1 MSETLPDVLARS
13 ARRHGQAPLF
23 GRRRDGQWVYTTY
36 RAFADEVEA
45 LASGLVHAGVEPGD
59 RVAIL
64 SNNRQEWAA
73 VTYAT
78 YAVGA
83 AVVPMY
89 PALGPKQWSHILADS
104 GARILFCATRPLHE
118 RVKRIAN
125 QIETLRD
132 VFAFELPV
140 DHPESYAG
148 LLRRG
153 RREPQ
158 PRPEVL
164 SAEDVATLLY
174 TSGTSGNPKGAMITH
189 HNICANVASVL
200 AAMPLSGRDRTLSFL
215 PWAHAFG
222 HTCELHGMIRLGGS
236 IALSSSVERLMSELH
251 QVRPT
256 VLVSVPRLFNRLYE
270 RVQREIAGRPRMIR
284 TLFNQGLVLRRK
296 EREGRLNLA
305 DRVALEAAD
314 RMIFGPIRARLGGK
328 LRYAFSGGAA
338 LSKEVA
344 SFIADIGLTVYEGYG
359 LTEAGPVVSTNRPGA
374 FRLGSVGKPLGGV
387 RVEIEPGTR
396 EIVVFGASI
405 MKGYFRRPEETRE
418 AIADDGGLHTGDLGR
433 IDDQGFLFI
442 TGRRD
447 EQYKLNTGLDVTPAT
462 LEERIGMSPY
472 IRHAMVF
479 GEGRDHN
486 VALVSVD
493 LDALARW
500 CDQRDLSF
508 PSTKVMLESTRV
520 RRHILAEVG
529 ERTSEARPHER
540 VKAVALIA
548 DDFTPDNGLLTPTL
562 KLRRGEVTRRYQ
574 KNLEALYAR

>member
-1 MSETLPDVLARS
+1 MNETLSKVLERS
-13 ARRHGQAPLF
+13 ARRHAQAPLF
-23 GRRRDGQWVYTTY
+23 GRRREGRWAFTTY
-36 RAFADEVEA
+36 GAFADEVRA
-45 LASGLVHAGVEPGD
+45 LSSGLVHAGVSPGD

-73 VTYAT
+73 VCYAS

-89 PALGPKQWSHILADS
+89 PALGPKQWAHILADS
-104 GARILFCATRPLHE
+104 GAKVLFCASQPLYD
-118 RVKRIAN
+118 RVQRMGK
-125 QIETLRD
+125 QIDTLHQIY
-132 VFAFELPV
+132 AFDLPA
-140 DHPESYAG
+140 DHPDAYAG

-153 RREPQ
+153 RQEPQ
-158 PRPEVL
+158 GLPEAL
-164 SAEDVATLLY
+164 SAEEVATLLY

-189 HNICANVASVL
+189 HNMCANVASLL

-236 IALSSSVERLMSELH
+236 IALSSSVDRIMSELN

-284 TLFNQGLVLRRK
+284 TLFQQGLVLRRK
-296 EREGRLNLA
+296 EREKRLNMA
-305 DRVALEAAD
+305 DRMALEAAD
-314 RMIFGPIRARLGGK
+314 RMIFTPIRARLGGN

-338 LSKEVA
+338 LSQEVA
-344 SFIADIGLTVYEGYG
+344 TFIADIGLTVYEGYG
-359 LTEAGPVVSTNRPGA
+359 LTEAGPVVSANRPGA

-387 RVEIEPGTR
+387 RVQIDPETR
-396 EIVVFGASI
+396 ELVVYGASV
-405 MKGYFRRPEETRE
+405 MKGYFRRPEETRA
-418 AIADDGGLHTGDLGR
+418 AIHEDGGLHTGDLGR
-433 IDDQGFLFI
+433 IDDDGFLFI

-447 EQYKLNTGLDVTPAT
+447 EQYKLNTGLDVLPAP
-462 LEERIGMSPY
+462 LEERIALSPY

-479 GEGRDHN
+479 GEGHDHN

-500 CDQRDLSF
+500 CDQRQLSF
-508 PSTKVMLESTRV
+508 ASTKAMLESERV

-540 VKAVALIA
+540 IKKVALIA
-548 DDFTPDNGLLTPTL
+548 DDFTPDNGLLTATL
-562 KLRRGEVTRRYQ
+562 KLRRGEVTRRYRSD
-574 KNLEALYAR
+574 LEALYVR